1 MAGSNMIELQKRWR
15 AFSADRAKAKRDIQ
29 ALDDKD
35 NAEIARLREG
45 IIRRN
50 AEFDEKWRNDKVTL
64 QQKRDEAVMQE
75 MSGPMGRSAQAILRD
90 LGSNNTVWIYE
101 LRARLQAIG
110 ALPEQVNVNTYH
122 SPEEREFQAAKAADN
137 GQRVALAVLQAEDE
151 YADIKWQHHN
161 HQGVVGWLL
170 SEDRTLV
177 KKYGAPSTDFEG
189 EWFIAERGTHE
200 LLAGSDELF
209 EATPKGE
216 VTRKTKLLESL
227 LDESYT
233 GRVKLVDNPYTD

>member
-29 ALDDKD
+29 ALDDAD

-110 ALPEQVNVNTYH
+110 ALPEQGNVNSYT
-122 SPEEREFQAAKAADN
+122 PPAEREAAKLEEAASN
-137 GQRVALAVLQAEDE
+137 P
-151 YADIKWQHHN
+151 YAGIKWDHHN

-170 SEDRTLV
+170 SQDRTLV
-177 KKYGAPSTDFEG
+177 KKYGAANTDFEG
-189 EWFIAERGTHE
+189 QWFIADRDHTFQ
-200 LLAGSDELF
+200 AGSQELF

-216 VTRKTKLLESL
+216 VTRKTNMLEAL
-227 LDESYT
+227 LDETYT